1 MVKKITSLNLET
13 DDLEA
18 LRLRGIDNVSEL
30 ARKAIKA
37 TLSDYFEDMEVFL
50 KIGMVSDEI
59 DRIDE
64 SLYKLN
70 NQLSTLSNRRESLIE
85 HKKKLEAEHIAVQ
98 RSTQLSSLIQ
108 KLNGLLVQ
116 NRFDAPT
123 IYEIAPDI
131 IKQIEEYNPNFNLD
145 AHIERTK
152 LILDI

>member
-37 TLSDYFEDMEVFL
+37 TLSDYFDDMEVFL
-50 KIGMVSDEI
+50 KISMVSDEL

-70 NQLSTLSNRRESLIE
+70 NQISTLSSRKESLRE

-108 KLNGLLVQ
+108 KLNSLLVQ
-116 NRFDAPT
+116 HRFDAST
-123 IYEIAPDI
+123 IEQVAPDI
-131 IKQIEEYNPNFNLD
+131 IEQIKEYNSNFDLL